1 MISSPTIRSQDEVQ
15 IKTNRNLF
23 YLCSDWPLLW
33 HLVNPLT
40 LKIWL
45 LILPFSW
52 FTSPCESV
60 VRICSRSRW
69 QLLPG
74 KFEFSQ
80 CLFAGYCMNT
90 MGRSYMSITSGS
102 QRVKKK
108 VVKRS
113 LGFRLSNVD
122 RVSRDSLNVLDV
134 KCGSAPSGR
143 SVNSIRRRLL
153 STDIARKKNSQMIK
167 QFCRT

>member
-1 MISSPTIRSQDEVQ
+1 
-15 IKTNRNLF
+15 
-23 YLCSDWPLLW
+23 
-33 HLVNPLT
+33 
-40 LKIWL
+40 
-45 LILPFSW
+45 
-52 FTSPCESV
+52 
-60 VRICSRSRW
+60 
-69 QLLPG
+69 
-74 KFEFSQ
+74 
-80 CLFAGYCMNT
+80 
-90 MGRSYMSITSGS
+90 MSITSGS

-134 KCGSAPSGR
+134 KCGLAHSGR

-153 STDIARKKNSQMIK
+153 STDITRKKNSQMIK